1 MIRSTLSYGITFI
14 LMVLVQVWILNNIQL
29 SGYINP
35 YLYIMFLLVL
45 PFEISFWILIPAGF
59 LLGITI
65 DMFMHTPGLHAAATV
80 FAAFVRPG
88 VLSLIA
94 PGDGY
99 DSSQRPHISTMG
111 LGWYLRYVV
120 IMVLLHHTV
129 LFYLEVFRLTDFFY
143 TLARVLLSSFL
154 TILLI
159 LITDTLVY
167 RK

>member
-1 MIRSTLSYGITFI
+1 
-14 LMVLVQVWILNNIQL
+14 MVLVQVWILNNIQL

-99 DSSQRPHISTMG
+99 EAASVHIFPQWASDGICGMLLLWYCSITWYFFTWKSSG
-111 LGWYLRYVV
+111 
-120 IMVLLHHTV
+120 
-129 LFYLEVFRLTDFFY
+129 
-143 TLARVLLSSFL
+143 
-154 TILLI
+154 
-159 LITDTLVY
+159 
-167 RK
+167 